1 MPTRDA
7 VRMFAAFQRRG
18 AGAAGS
24 EAVAARRPLCWDGDG
39 GRIMTTIAL
48 AWFKPAKTNRGEKS
62 IHLANVRRPIA
73 QGETLEQ
80 TTGSK
85 AFIFGYSHKTG
96 LRRRIK
102 KSQSQ
107 AHDRPWG
114 QLQGH
119 EADRLPIPE
128 VPNAQGPAQVPV

>member
-1 MPTRDA
+1 MANTPERIGPDRQVFPDLWITQA
-7 VRMFAAFQRRG
+7 FAYA
-18 AGAAGS
+18 
-24 EAVAARRPLCWDGDG
+24 PNPPC
-39 GRIMTTIAL
+39 
-48 AWFKPAKTNRGEKS
+48 
-62 IHLANVRRPIA
+62 
-73 QGETLEQ
+73 
-80 TTGSK
+80 
-85 AFIFGYSHKTG
+85 KTG